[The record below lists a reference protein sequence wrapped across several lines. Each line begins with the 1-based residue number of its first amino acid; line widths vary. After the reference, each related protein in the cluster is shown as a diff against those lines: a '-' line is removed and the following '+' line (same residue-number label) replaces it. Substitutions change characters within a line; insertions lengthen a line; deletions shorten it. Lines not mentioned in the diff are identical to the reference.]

1 MNSYYDQPAFPAT
14 LEGAEEWS
22 GLTKREHLAAMAF
35 QGMIASGRFSSASAS
50 TSKKIAVLAINY
62 ADALIEAFEME

>member
-35 QGMIASGRFSSASAS
+35 QGMIASGRFSSAS
-50 TSKKIAVLAINY
+50 TSKKIAVLAIHY
-62 ADALIEAFEME
+62 ADALIEALEME